1 MQLSHFVSTPICL
14 MFVSTFPRA
23 ALPVFVPAEA
33 KCGTPP
39 PRLMICHCD
48 VTLGTGPVMLR
59 IG

>member
-1 MQLSHFVSTPICL
+1 
-14 MFVSTFPRA
+14 MFVSTSARSTF
-23 ALPVFVPAEA
+23 PVFVPAEA